1 MNVQESNK
9 LIALFMAEL
18 EEYEADRQDII
29 DAVNNDATLQPYDDV
44 WDCLIPV
51 LRKIDEVA
59 HLADGRDSNVVG
71 DITHA
76 LLDYDI
82 DATYEAAVE
91 FIKWYNQNQ

>member
-1 MNVQESNK
+1 MKVKESNK
-9 LIALFMAEL
+9 LIALFMADF
-18 EEYEADRQDII
+18 EEYESDRQDII
-29 DAVNNDATLQPYDDV
+29 DAVNNDATLQPYDND
-44 WDCLIPV
+44 WNCLIPV

-59 HLADGRDSNVVG
+59 HFADGQDANVVG

-91 FIKWYNQNQ
+91 FIKWYNENK